1 MRRPGAART
10 PGAASALGLGRGV
23 LIALL
28 LGGCATPPWDPARR
42 PGTAPAPDVPWSPA
56 AEAAARTT
64 PAPVP
69 LAAAGTPH
77 GLAELV
83 DLGLTR
89 HPDTRAAWLAARS
102 AAAALGTAESAYL
115 PTLNLTV
122 AGARTRAASAGGSV
136 IVGGTSYGPALDS
149 SWLLFD
155 FGGRRANVEQ
165 ARQALIAADW
175 THNAA
180 LNDRVL
186 AITRAFHAH
195 QAALALAASEQAAVK
210 AAQAAL
216 DAAEVRRQAGVA
228 TVSDVLQAKTALS
241 RAQLLLESA
250 DGSVVTTRADLNT
263 AVGLPAAAA
272 TEVEPLPATMPL
284 EELKPAL
291 DALIAEAVG
300 QRPEI
305 GAAEAQVRRA
315 VARVTAVRSA
325 GRPTVGLN
333 GTFGRTWFTNP
344 TVGTNVYTGAI
355 TLRFPVFTGFA
366 QRANELAAQ
375 ADLEQARARAEALR
389 QQVENEVVKSTQT
402 LLTAAQRVRTSAD
415 LVASAGSNQEVALG
429 RYRAGA
435 GSILELL
442 TAQSALEDARAQDV
456 QARADWLAAVA
467 GLARARGTARGKGTT
482 R

>member
-1 MRRPGAART
+1 MRFHGARSGFAVACSLST
-10 PGAASALGLGRGV
+10 
-23 LIALL
+23 LL
-28 LGGCATPPWDPARR
+28 ALGGCATAPWDPARR
-42 PGTAPAPDVPWSPA
+42 PGTSPAPDVPWTA
-56 AEAAARTT
+56 GAGAAARTT
-64 PAPVP
+64 PAPAP
-69 LAAAGTPH
+69 LGDAGTPH

-89 HPDTRAAWLAARS
+89 HPDTRAAWFAARS
-102 AAAALGTAESAYL
+102 AAAAVGVAESAYW
-115 PTLNLTV
+115 PNLNLTLS
-122 AGARTRAASAGGSV
+122 AGRARAATAGGS
-136 IVGGTSYGPALDS
+136 IVVNSTSYGPSVDS
-149 SWLLFD
+149 TWLLFD

-195 QAALALAASEQAAVK
+195 QAALALALSEQAAVK
-210 AAQAAL
+210 SAQAAL

-228 TVSDVLQAKTALS
+228 TISDVLQAKTALS

-263 AVGLPAAAA
+263 AVGLPAAAPTA
-272 TEVEPLPATMPL
+272 VEPLPATMPL
-284 EELKPAL
+284 
-291 DALIAEAVG
+291 DAMQAAVDTLIAEAVAL
-300 QRPEI
+300 RPEI
-305 GAAEAQVRRA
+305 GAAEAVVRRA
-315 VARVTAVRSA
+315 EARVTAVRSA
-325 GRPTVGLN
+325 GRPTVGFN
-333 GTFGRTWFTNP
+333 GSLGRTWFTNP
-344 TVGTNVYTGAI
+344 TAGTNVYTAGLA
-355 TLRFPVFTGFA
+355 LRFPVFTGFA

-375 ADLEQARARAEALR
+375 ADLEQARARAESAR
-389 QQVENEVVKSTQT
+389 QQVENEVVKSYQA

-415 LVASAGSNQEVALG
+415 LLTSASSNQDVALG

-467 GLARARGTARGKGTT
+467 GLARARGTARGKGLT